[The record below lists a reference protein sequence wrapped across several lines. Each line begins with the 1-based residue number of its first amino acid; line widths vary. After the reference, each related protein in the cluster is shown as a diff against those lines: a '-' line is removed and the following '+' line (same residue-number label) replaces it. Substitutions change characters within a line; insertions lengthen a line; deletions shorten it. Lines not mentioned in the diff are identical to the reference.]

1 MLYWYAMFPY
11 GVSTSGKPVDHADSP
26 YPQPHGFEALLTAPY
41 GRTPTPPFWFAT
53 LMIIITPYSPF
64 LFHYKEMLVVDFFER
79 QSTAN
84 QKPLEG

>member
-41 GRTPTPPFWFAT
+41 GRTPTPPF
-53 LMIIITPYSPF
+53 
-64 LFHYKEMLVVDFFER
+64 
-79 QSTAN
+79 
-84 QKPLEG
+84 